1 MPDQPKLKDDYTLA
15 GCCSPSPNELIV
27 GYYSHDNFLKVH
39 RQDCP
44 NLEKAEQARLV
55 ELQWAEIL
63 AGQEFTP
70 GADFGRLEAS
80 DFDILGHHLKYGID
94 YSLLVAGKVGLSKEE
109 TFDRHKELR
118 RLGLLKRVD
127 ATMVRYRKG
136 IVDHKWIK
144 HRNHTYYDLTD
155 KGRSYQR
162 YYLEHRSD

>member
-15 GCCSPSPNELIV
+15 RCCSPSPPELIV

-39 RQDCP
+39 AQGCP
-44 NLEKAEQARLV
+44 NLEKAESARLV
-55 ELQWAEIL
+55 ELQWPEIL
-63 AGQEFTP
+63 AAEEFTP
-70 GADFGRLEAS
+70 GTDYGQLEPS

-94 YSLLVAGKVGLSKEE
+94 YSLLVAGKVRLTKQE
-109 TFDRHKELR
+109 TFERHRKLR
-118 RLGLLKRVD
+118 SLDLVKRVD

-155 KGRSYQR
+155 KGRSYLR
-162 YYLEHRSD
+162 YFQAHRSA